1 MMQSSDQKKGSKGL
15 NIIVLLIGLVGIGF
29 FGFFLYKSYGEKY
42 MGGAEGFNNV
52 IEVKEGEEGQNTLV
66 D

>member
-15 NIIVLLIGLVGIGF
+15 NVIVLLIGLVGIGF
-29 FGFFLYKSYGEKY
+29 FGLFLYKSYGEKY
-42 MGGAEGFNNV
+42 MGGAEGFNSV
-52 IEVKEGEEGQNTLV
+52 IEIKNKEEGQNNLV